1 MSRRRRVPDELL
13 ADYADYLSGAKQ
25 PVEPHDASTVLLL
38 REAAAQERSGMEVYL
53 LRRHSAMPFAAGMY
67 AYPGGRVDE
76 RDSDAD
82 LGWAGPSADVWA
94 GRLRCDA
101 ALARALVCA
110 AVRETFE
117 ESGVLLAGATP
128 DEVVGDTT
136 GDEWEADRV
145 ALIDRSMAMGEFLA
159 RRRLVLRTDL
169 LGLWAHW
176 ITPRFETRRYD
187 TRFFVAALPA
197 GQRTRD
203 VSGEADRVTWV
214 RPTDAVRGADD
225 GSMEMWPPT
234 YVTLE
239 ALTEYDTVA
248 DLMASADDRRIAT
261 VVPDIEVEDGVA
273 YFSADGWDGPQ

>member
-1 MSRRRRVPDELL
+1 VPDELL
-13 ADYADYLSGAKQ
+13 ADYAQVLSGEKQ
-25 PVEPHDASTVLLL
+25 PVEPRDASTVMLL
-38 REAAAQERSGMEVYL
+38 RDASYRAGPGLEVYL

-82 LGWAGPSADVWA
+82 LGWAGPTAQTWA
-94 GRLRCDA
+94 ERLRCDE

-128 DEVVGDTT
+128 DEVVGDPT
-136 GDEWEADRV
+136 GADWEADRI
-145 ALIDRSMAMGEFLA
+145 ALIERSLAMSDFLA
-159 RRRLVLRTDL
+159 RRQLVLRTDL

-187 TRFFVAALPA
+187 TRFFVATLPV

-214 RPTDAVRGADD
+214 RPADAVRGADD
-225 GSMEMWPPT
+225 GSMQMWPPT
-234 YVTLE
+234 YVTLD
-239 ALTEYDTVA
+239 ALTEFDRAA
-248 DLMASADDRRIAT
+248 DVLASTAVRQVET

-273 YFSADGWDGPQ
+273 YFSADGWEGPE